1 MSNVTTLIVVGA
13 VMFAVLGGVTLLS
26 HIYSLN
32 SIKSRTVGDGQ
43 HGTARWATKR
53 EIRKTY
59 KHIPFT
65 PDKWRKQAKSGQEP
79 TASVVHLRPPFSKKD
94 KTEEVSL
101 PQGIV
106 VGCTGNTTA
115 MIDTGD
121 VHALMVGAAGVGKTA
136 YWLYPC
142 IEYACASGMSWLST
156 DTKGDI
162 MRNYGQIAKDYGYH
176 VSVIDLR
183 NPTKSNGNNLLH
195 LVNKYM
201 DLYKKHPDKLVY
213 KARCE
218 KYAKIISKTI
228 ILSGMDAAS
237 FGQNAYFYDAA
248 EGLLTATI
256 LLVAEFC
263 KPEQRHIVSVFKII
277 QELLAPSGKKGKNQF
292 QQLMELLPND
302 HKAKWF
308 AGAALNTAEQ
318 SMASVMSTALSRL
331 NAFLDSELEQILCF
345 DTEIDAEKFCNEK
358 SALFI
363 IMPEEN
369 PATFFMISLIIQQL
383 YREILAVAD
392 ENGGKL
398 KNRCVFFCDEYGT
411 LPKIESAEMMFSA
424 SRSRRLQIVP
434 IIQSFSQLEKNYGKE
449 GAEIIIDNT
458 QLTIFGGFAPQSTSA
473 ETLSKALG
481 SHTVMSGSVSR
492 SKNDPSESL
501 QMIGR
506 PLMTPDELKS
516 MPKGQFVVMKT
527 GFYPMKVKLKLFFKW
542 GIHFDEDHP
551 YTVADQ
557 GNREVKYASKKDIT
571 DGIIKKYHPELLEP
585 AAPPDDETP
594 SGGQNQQMTEHHQPA
609 SMEKNDGK
617 DKNGGT
623 ALHPVPKNR
632 RTPLPQTPK
641 NAEVTSD
648 GQA

>member
-1 MSNVTTLIVVGA
+1 MTGNITLLIVVGI
-13 VMFAVLGGVTLLS
+13 VMFAVLGGVTLIA

-32 SIKSRTVGDGQ
+32 GIKSRTVGDGQ
-43 HGTARWATKR
+43 HGTARWANKA

-65 PDKWRKQAKSGQEP
+65 PEKWRSQAKKGKAPTTPEGQP
-79 TASVVHLRPPFSKKD
+79 
-94 KTEEVSL
+94 L

-115 MIDTGD
+115 MVDTGD
-121 VHALMVGAAGVGKTA
+121 VHALMIGAAGVGKTA

-162 MRNYGQIAKDYGYH
+162 MRNYGQIARDYGYH

-183 NPTKSNGNNLLH
+183 NPTRSNGNNLLH

-201 DLYKKHPDKLVY
+201 DLYQAHPDQLVY

-263 KPEQRHIVSVFKII
+263 EPKKRHIVSVFKII

-345 DTEIDAEKFCNEK
+345 DTEIDAEKFCKEK

-481 SHTVMSGSVSR
+481 SRTVMSGSVSR

-501 QMIGR
+501 QMMER

-542 GIHFDEDHP
+542 GIRFDEEHP
-551 YTVADQ
+551 YSVSDQ
-557 GNREVKYASKKDIT
+557 GNRKVEYAEKKEIMDGIVKKYRPDLLYPPMPSGDDGGAYGGQRQMMEPEAPDSVRTSGRDRARGGGVPVQTTPRNRRAPDPTKAVKATEVKT
-571 DGIIKKYHPELLEP
+571 
-585 AAPPDDETP
+585 
-594 SGGQNQQMTEHHQPA
+594 
-609 SMEKNDGK
+609 
-617 DKNGGT
+617 
-623 ALHPVPKNR
+623 
-632 RTPLPQTPK
+632 
-641 NAEVTSD
+641 D